1 MIKGVN
7 QLASELAL
15 KLIEEGFDYSDI
27 RRIVIEKTNFYKEE
41 DIVKFEDKLYKK
53 IEKYSQYIYVK
64 NVNTS
69 EEYYY
74 HTVQEV
80 VLDTTMTEGQVNGS
94 IYGSNLANST
104 FLIQRLSF
112 TTKELC
118 QDKRH
123 LFKKKIGKVD
133 VRQFYTKEGK
143 YMSNPLRVIDTYT
156 DSIRI
161 YQNARL
167 FCDEFNIKTYN
178 LSKYIL
184 NNWRV
189 KGRYKLES
197 YKEGFNVF

>member
-15 KLIEEGFDYSDI
+15 KLIEEGFDYKDI
-27 RRIVIEKTNFYKEE
+27 RRIVIERTNFYKEE
-41 DIVKFEDKLYKK
+41 DIIKFEDKLYKK

-64 NVNTS
+64 NVNTG

-94 IYGSNLANST
+94 IYGGNLANST

-123 LFKKKIGKVD
+123 LFKKKIGKVE

-143 YMSNPLRVIDTYT
+143 YMSNPLKVIDTYT